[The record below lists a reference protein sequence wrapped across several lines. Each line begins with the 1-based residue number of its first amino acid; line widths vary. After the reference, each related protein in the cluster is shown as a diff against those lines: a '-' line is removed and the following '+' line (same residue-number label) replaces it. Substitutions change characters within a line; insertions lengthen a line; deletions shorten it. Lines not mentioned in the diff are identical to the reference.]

1 MITPSR
7 WFAGGKGLDDY
18 RGNMLSDNKLSKM
31 IDYVSS
37 RDLFPSVDIAGGV
50 MYFLWDNSFM
60 GDCIYSSTRVGKTST
75 CKRKLNEFDIFIRNN
90 EALSII
96 HKVLSYKERKFSE
109 TVSTRKPFGFNTL
122 YRGNDTKNDNDLT
135 ILTSVGY
142 KYVPRKECVV
152 NEDWIDKYKVIFNAA
167 APGGGSSDK
176 NGMYLLLS
184 SLQILNPSVICNET
198 YLVSSVFSTEKEAKN
213 CFTYLCGRFSRFL
226 LLQTLAGQHITKE
239 KFQFVPLQDFTESW
253 TDEKLYKKYN
263 LTTDEI
269 AYIESLIK
277 PM

>member
-1 MITPSR
+1 
-7 WFAGGKGLDDY
+7 
-18 RGNMLSDNKLSKM
+18 M
-31 IDYVSS
+31 IDFVSS

-50 MYFLWDNSFM
+50 MYFLWDNNFM
-60 GDCIYSSTRVGKTST
+60 GDCIYTSTRVGKTST
-75 CKRKLNEFDIFIRNN
+75 SKRNLNEFDIFIRNN

-96 HKVLSYKERKFSE
+96 HKVLSFKEPKFSE

-122 YRGNDTKNDNDLT
+122 YRGYETGSDNDLT

-184 SLQILNPSVICNET
+184 SLQILAPSVICNET
-198 YLVSSVFSTEKEAKN
+198 YLVGNVFSTELEAKN
-213 CFTYLCGRFSRFL
+213 CYSYLCGRFSRFL

-239 KFQFVPLQDFTESW
+239 KFQFVPLQDFSESW
-253 TDEKLYKKYN
+253 TDEKLYKKYK
-263 LTTDEI
+263 LSDEEI
-269 AYIESLIK
+269 VYIESVIK
-277 PM
+277 PMM